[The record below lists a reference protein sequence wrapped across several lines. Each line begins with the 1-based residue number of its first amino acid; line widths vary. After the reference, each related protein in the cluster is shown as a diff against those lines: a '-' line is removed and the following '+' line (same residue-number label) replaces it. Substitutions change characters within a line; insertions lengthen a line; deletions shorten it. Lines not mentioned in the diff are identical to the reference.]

1 MIALTRTDK
10 CFSTI
15 SGSLGRIFNT
25 DGKRRTELNVDECRS
40 AFDFQILKKPS
51 YDETG
56 RKIPGHF
63 HIIRSDNGDFIPSS
77 GLGKKFVPIQH
88 KDIFDS
94 VVKEIIPLANEVM
107 PNVPRL
113 ELETVGTLHGGG
125 TGICTVR
132 VGEPFTVPGDSSE
145 CYVRLVFAN
154 PCNGRGSIIIGCT
167 IVRDRCQNQ
176 IPVAC
181 GGFSVHHTKNANI
194 HLSNAMKCVVA
205 QIEESANVR
214 DKILRMG
221 DCLLVENDVMS
232 CLDLMI
238 ARIHPLTYK
247 QGTSGYTRQVNVRS
261 EVRTQFYGGDVAM
274 SIKGNS
280 AWKEYNAFT
289 YPIFNPL
296 SMGRNMDY
304 ADIFYSGMIG
314 GKRHLVKKIFD
325 TICEHSGISNQTEDQ

>member
-15 SGSLGRIFNT
+15 SGSLGRVFNT
-25 DGKRRTELNVDECRS
+25 DGKRRTSLDVDEVSS
-40 AFDFQILKKPS
+40 AFDFQILKKQS
-51 YDETG
+51 YDEHG

-63 HIIRSDNGDFIPSS
+63 HIVRSDTEAFIPSS

-88 KDIFDS
+88 RDIFDS
-94 VVKEIIPLANEVM
+94 VVKEIIPLANEMM
-107 PNVPRL
+107 PNVPIL

-132 VGEPFTVPGDSSE
+132 VGEPFTVAGDSSD
-145 CYVRLVFAN
+145 CYIRMVFAN

-194 HLSNAMKCVVA
+194 HLSSAMKCVVS
-205 QIEESANVR
+205 QIEEATAVKE
-214 DKILRMG
+214 KILRLG
-221 DCLLVENDVMS
+221 NTVIQNDDKKS
-232 CLDLMI
+232 FLDEMLDVI
-238 ARIHPLTYK
+238 LPVTHAK
-247 QGTSGYTRQVNVRS
+247 GTPGYTRQYNVRS

-274 SIKGNS
+274 SISGNT
-280 AWKEYNAFT
+280 AWKVYNAFT
-289 YPIFNPL
+289 YPIFNPV

-304 ADIFYSGMIG
+304 ADIFYSGMVG
-314 GKRHLVKKIFD
+314 GKRHLLKKIFT
-325 TICEHSGISNQTEDQ
+325 TIDAASQGAI

>member
-15 SGSLGRIFNT
+15 SGGLGRIFNT
-25 DGKRRTELNVDECRS
+25 DGKRRTNLDIDEIRS
-40 AFDFQILKKPS
+40 AFDFQIVKKQS
-51 YDETG
+51 YDELG

-94 VVKEIIPLANEVM
+94 VVKEIIPLANDLLPNM
-107 PNVPRL
+107 PKLV
-113 ELETVGTLHGGG
+113 LETVGTLHGGG

-132 VGEPFTVPGDSSE
+132 VGEPFMVPGDSSP

-194 HLSNAMKCVVA
+194 HLSNAMKCIVA
-205 QIEESANVR
+205 QIEDAIKVKNSILEMGRTNIPNDDTKSFLDDMI
-214 DKILRMG
+214 DKLY
-221 DCLLVENDVMS
+221 
-232 CLDLMI
+232 
-238 ARIHPLTYK
+238 PLTYK
-247 QGTSGYTRQVNVRS
+247 QGTAGYTRQSNVRN

-274 SIKGNS
+274 SISGCT
-280 AWKEYNAFT
+280 AWKVYNSFT
-289 YPIFNPL
+289 YPIFNPV
-296 SMGRNMDY
+296 SMERNMDY
-304 ADIFYSGMIG
+304 ADIFYSGMVG
-314 GKRHLVKKIFD
+314 GKRHLLRKIFA
-325 TICEHSGISNQTEDQ
+325 TINAASQSAI